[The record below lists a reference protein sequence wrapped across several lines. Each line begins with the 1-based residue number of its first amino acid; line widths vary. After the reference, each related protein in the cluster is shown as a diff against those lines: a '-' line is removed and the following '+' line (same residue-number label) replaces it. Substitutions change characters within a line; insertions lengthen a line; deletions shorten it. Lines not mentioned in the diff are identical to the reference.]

1 MMTRA
6 SLLLSKSRTY
16 LTPGCRLSSKTYRK
30 VLKKFWSRSCWQT
43 SLSIRRFRLEA
54 SQEVFLGD
62 GKRNQNAEERCQVG
76 SSQYHLAVAGGAKF
90 KIHASNCFAPTCYRE
105 VVLTASKLSRCLFDQ
120 LRNHNRRRKCFTH
133 RTLV

>member
-76 SSQYHLAVAGGAKF
+76 SSQYHLAGGGGGGRQKT
-90 KIHASNCFAPTCYRE
+90 HPT
-105 VVLTASKLSRCLFDQ
+105 KLLPPPPPPGGGERLS
-120 LRNHNRRRKCFTH
+120 
-133 RTLV
+133 TLMRVFFVT

>member
-30 VLKKFWSRSCWQT
+30 VLKKLWSRSCWQT

-76 SSQYHLAVAGGAKF
+76 SSQYHLAVAGGGEAQNPPRKT
-90 KIHASNCFAPTCYRE
+90 APPPP
-105 VVLTASKLSRCLFDQ
+105 VTARWY
-120 LRNHNRRRKCFTH
+120 
-133 RTLV
+133 